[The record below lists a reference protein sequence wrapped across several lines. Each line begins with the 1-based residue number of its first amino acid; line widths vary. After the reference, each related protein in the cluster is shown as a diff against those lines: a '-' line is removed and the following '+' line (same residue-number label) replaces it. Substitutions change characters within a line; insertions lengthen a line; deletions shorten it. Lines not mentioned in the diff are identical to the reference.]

1 MRTQKWNENWMF
13 WEDKDSFALVWNVP
27 ETARKVTLPH
37 DAMLERRAYA
47 GSPNMGNTG
56 FRDGGIYCYVKNLY
70 VPEDAREKLLMLK
83 VEGVYM
89 NAMVYVN
96 SQLAGKNMFGYTT
109 FYVPLNDFI
118 KYGEENEI
126 RVQVRN
132 SGMTNSR
139 LYSGSGIYRDVYLL
153 ESELTYLVPEGIRV
167 MTESVND
174 CADGSYAVIN
184 VTSEVKNLRHAPTD
198 LMLETVIRDGAGTEV
213 AREHA
218 AITLSGQEERTL
230 SQRIAVDNPQLWSD
244 ETPALYTYEIAL
256 TEHPSAQVVLDSESG
271 TFGIRILQL
280 DAKRGLRVNGR
291 SVKLRG
297 ACVHHDSGLLGAAT
311 FEEFHLRQAK
321 ILKEAG
327 FNAVRSSHQPMAPAM
342 LKACDE
348 VGIYVMDEF
357 SDMWNR
363 MKSDLDYGLYFQEWW
378 EKDVTAMVR
387 RDYNHPCV
395 VLYSIGN
402 EIPEI
407 GSDAGAKLCYEIN
420 RKIKELDDTRYTTA
434 GINGVFAAGD
444 RIGEIM
450 ADLAKNSDDAAV
462 QDGTDVQANA
472 DTPVHA
478 DAPADMDA
486 PTAGGNVN
494 DFMTMMDTRMDDIVV
509 HRAISDKLEKAC
521 AYLDVAGYNYMT
533 ARYERDAKDYPN
545 RVIVGSETYP
555 PEIARNW
562 EIIKSARL
570 VIGEFTWTGW
580 DYIGEAGVGIPAYH
594 WGEGGFGA
602 EFPAQLAY
610 CGDIDIT
617 GRRRP
622 ASYYRECVF
631 GLREEP
637 YIAVQNPNHYGEP
650 LIKTPWVIS
659 DATASWTWEGCEGK
673 PVIVEVYAPGDE
685 VELFVNGKSVGRAPS
700 GEAAGYRTLFETTYE
715 PGTVTAVL
723 YKNECSGMGAGPDAE
738 RSGIGDGEEDMKKA
752 VVAAQTEL
760 HTAGAA
766 VQVAL
771 TCEKTAVEASGLNRC
786 AMGEAKEELLFID
799 VQLLDAAGIL
809 ATGAE
814 GRLKAEVSGGA
825 VLAGF
830 GSGNPKPDY
839 NYLDGVADTW
849 GATALLILRKTGT
862 GEAVQIKVSTEDGL
876 KGELEI
882 EG

>member
-1 MRTQKWNENWMF
+1 MKATKWNENWMF

-27 ETARKVTLPH
+27 ETAQKVTLPH

-47 GSPNMGNTG
+47 ESPNMGNTG
-56 FRDGGIYCYVKNLY
+56 FRDGGIYCYVKNLH
-70 VPEDAREKLLMLK
+70 VPESAKEKLLMLK
-83 VEGVYM
+83 FEGVYM

-96 SQLAGKNMFGYTT
+96 SQLAGKNMFGYST
-109 FYVPLNDFI
+109 FYVPLNDLI
-118 KYGEENEI
+118 KYGEDNEI

-139 LYSGSGIYRDVYLL
+139 WYSGSGIYRDVYLL
-153 ESELTYLVPEGIRV
+153 ESEQTYLVPEGVRV
-167 MTESVND
+167 TTES
-174 CADGSYAVIN
+174 ADDSCAVIK
-184 VTSEVKNLRHAPTD
+184 VTSELKNLRPAPAD
-198 LMLETVIRDGAGTEV
+198 LTLETVIRGGAGVEV

-218 AITLSGQEERTL
+218 AVMLFGQEERTL
-230 SQRIAVDNPQLWSD
+230 SQRIAVANPQLWSD
-244 ETPALYTYEIAL
+244 ENPALYTYEIAL
-256 TEHPSAQVVLDSESG
+256 KAGDKVVDSESG
-271 TFGIRILQL
+271 TFGIRTLQL
-280 DAKRGLRVNGR
+280 DAKHGLRVNGR

-363 MKSDLDYGLYFQEWW
+363 AKSDLDYALYFQEWW

-407 GSDAGAKLCYEIN
+407 GSDAGAKICYEMN
-420 RKIKELDDTRYTTA
+420 KKFKELDGTRYTTA

-450 ADLAKNSDDAAV
+450 ADLAKDSAAADAA
-462 QDGTDVQANA
+462 DGE
-472 DTPVHA
+472 
-478 DAPADMDA
+478 DAPA
-486 PTAGGNVN
+486 AGGNVN
-494 DFMTMMDTRMDDIVV
+494 DFMTMMDTRMNDIVV

-555 PEIARNW
+555 PDIARNW
-562 EIIKSARL
+562 GIIKNASH
-570 VIGEFTWTGW
+570 VIGDFTWTGW

-631 GLREEP
+631 GLRKEP
-637 YIAVQNPNHYGEP
+637 YIAVQNPRHYGEP

-659 DATASWTWEGCEGK
+659 DATPSWTWEGCEGK
-673 PVIVEVYAPGDE
+673 PVIIEAYAPGDE
-685 VELFVNGKSVGRAPS
+685 VELFVNGKSVGRKPS

-715 PGTVTAVL
+715 PGTVTAVV
-723 YKNECSGMGAGPDAE
+723 YKKEDATDTLK
-738 RSGIGDGEEDMKKA
+738 SSA
-752 VVAAQTEL
+752 AAQAEL
-760 HTAGAA
+760 HTAAA
-766 VQVAL
+766 PTQVAL
-771 TCEKTAVEASGLNRC
+771 TCEKTLVADSPRC
-786 AMGEAKEELLFID
+786 AMDESKEELLFID
-799 VQLLDAAGIL
+799 VQLLDAAGTL

-814 GRLKAEVSGGA
+814 SRLKAEVSGGA

-862 GEAVQIKVSTEDGL
+862 GEAVQVKVSTEDGL
-876 KGELEI
+876 TGELEI